1 MALRVCLL
9 GQFDVRYDGAS
20 IHIPSRPAQSLL
32 SFLILNA
39 GITHRRE
46 RLAGLFWPDS
56 TDANA
61 RTYLRQALWRIRK
74 SLDAVPISWRD
85 YLEID
90 DIDIVF
96 RKDSAYWLDADA
108 ILMQKAA
115 SDWTVEDL
123 IDSVSVYQ
131 GELLPGFYEEWTV
144 PERER
149 LQAAFDRRMRLLLD
163 RLVDQQRW
171 DEVLEWSERW
181 ITLSCVPEQ
190 AYVALMAARAGMGN
204 LSGVTVVFK
213 RLVEALERE
222 LGVEPSED
230 LRDLYAQLAR
240 GELPEAWFLPV
251 EPPEQPI
258 ADLPPAPGKS
268 PFKGLEFYDVADADL
283 FFGRE
288 TLLERLVRRLREY
301 PFLLA
306 VVGASGSGKSSVV
319 RAGLVPAL
327 LREQA
332 LANGILVPV
341 DGTGWLAHIITP
353 TAHPLE
359 TLTLSLTDDLES
371 TIAVTTLIDDMA
383 RDVRS
388 LHLAIRRLV
397 ERRQAARL
405 LLVVD
410 QFEELFALCRDEGE
424 RSAFIDNLLQAVDP
438 GMSGPTTVVIALRA
452 DFYAHC
458 AEYPRLR
465 EALADHQVYIGP
477 MSSQELR
484 RAIEGPAARG
494 EWTFE
499 PGLVDLL
506 LRDVRS
512 EPGALPL
519 LSHALLETWH
529 RRSGRTLTLKGYAES
544 GGVRGG
550 IARTADSVF
559 NHQLSV
565 EQQAIARNIFL
576 RLTELGEGTPD
587 TRRRVTLSELLP
599 NPDEVPKVEGVLDVL
614 AKARLVT
621 LGEGT
626 VEVAHEALIREWP
639 TLRRWLMEDREGLR
653 LHRHLTEAAR
663 GWEELDRDPGALY
676 RGARLAQATEWGHAN
691 PERLN
696 VLEQAFIEASQVLAE
711 REVAEREAQ
720 QQRELEAARK
730 LAETRAQA
738 NRRLRWLA
746 LGLSMVLLVAMVSAF
761 FAVQQR
767 ARAERETHIATARG
781 LAAAAINNLDVDPEL
796 SILLALEAVAET
808 DSADLPVEPEAENA
822 LHHALTASRV
832 ELVLRGHTRR
842 VSNLAFS
849 PDGTRLATASQD
861 GTVQVWNT
869 STGENLHVFSVEG
882 GFSDVAFSP
891 DGTRLITAGD
901 DGRLI
906 VWDRTTGEQ
915 LLAVHAA
922 RFRVLSCAF
931 SPDGTR
937 ILSGGVDPTARLWD
951 AFTGEEL
958 LELTE
963 HTGGVIG
970 VAFSPDGTR
979 LATNSYDGMARVWDA
994 SSGEE
999 LLTLTVY
1006 PAKLFRVAFSPD
1018 GKKLVAGSHTDS
1030 TARVWDATTGDEI
1043 LTLQGHRGL
1052 VLGVAFSP
1060 DGKRIA
1066 TGGGDRKAK
1075 IWDAETGQELLSL
1088 AGHTGP
1094 VYGVAFSPDGTHL
1107 ATSSEDGTVRIW
1119 NISLSEE
1126 LFAIPTPEGVFR
1138 FAFSPDGSSLAA
1150 GTGEDGAVWIW
1161 DASTGERLQT
1171 FPAGAHTAWVG
1182 SVAFSPDGT
1191 RLATASDDTTV
1202 RIWDIASGQTD
1213 LVLENH
1219 TDWVNDVAFSPD
1231 GTRLAT
1237 GSDDWLA
1244 IVWDAQTGEEL
1255 VAITD
1260 HAYPVEAVAFSAGGA
1275 QLVAAGGV
1283 GNTALV
1289 WNLASLE
1296 RVLTVRGHAALINDV
1311 AVSPDGMLLAT
1322 ASEDGTAQIWDIEK
1336 GQTSHTLLGHTAQ
1349 VVGVAFSPDGARLAT
1364 ASMDGTAKVWDASAG
1379 DELITLPVADDT
1391 WLSSVAFSPDG
1402 RLLGVG
1408 SGHGIHVYL
1417 TQVEDLVAL
1426 AESHLTRG
1434 FAIEECK
1441 RYLRRETCAATTP
1454 IPPQTAEGLQRAEA
1468 GRGKACEVTTWLGV
1482 YDRFF
1487 SQMVYKGIQDAVE
1500 TYGWD
1505 CGVFVPQMEAL
1516 DLTTKI
1522 DEAIEADCDLI
1533 VTMGLKS
1540 RDAAATAALAH
1551 PDRHLV
1557 VIDAALDP
1565 PVDNVWGEIYATDE
1579 AAFLAGYAA
1588 ASVSKSGK
1596 VGTFGGVAHPAVLD
1610 FMIGFEQGVRYYNER
1625 LDANVEVIGWNT
1637 ETGEGL
1643 FIGSFCCGEEGYAMA
1658 EQVLKEGADVIMPV
1672 AGPLV
1677 GEGAAARIKEV
1688 GNAYIIGVDNDWA
1701 LIFPEF
1707 ADIILTS
1714 VEKRVDASVLSV
1726 VETMVDDSFEG
1737 GTHVGTLAN
1746 GGVGLAPFH
1755 GLDSL
1760 VSPQVKAELE
1770 QIETDI
1776 IAGKIQTKP

>member
-1 MALRVCLL
+1 MMLRVHLL
-9 GQFDVRYDGAS
+9 GQFDVRYDGEA
-20 IHIPSRPAQSLL
+20 IRIPSRLAQSLFSL
-32 SFLILNA
+32 LVLNA
-39 GITHRRE
+39 GIAHRRE
-46 RLAGLFWPDS
+46 KLAGLFWPDS

-74 SLDAVPISWRD
+74 SLDAAPISWRD
-85 YLEID
+85 YLQID
-90 DIDIVF
+90 DIEIVF
-96 RKDSAYWLDADA
+96 RQDSAYWLDADA
-108 ILMQKAA
+108 LLVKKAA
-115 SDWTVEDL
+115 HAWTVEDL
-123 IDSVSVYQ
+123 IESISVYQ

-144 PERER
+144 LERDR
-149 LQAAFDRRMRLLLD
+149 LQAAFDHKMRLLLD
-163 RLVDQQRW
+163 RLVSQQRW
-171 DEVLEWSERW
+171 DQILEWGERW
-181 ITLSCVPEQ
+181 ITLSHVPER
-190 AYVALMAARAGMGN
+190 AYVALMAAQAGMGN
-204 LSGVTVVFK
+204 LSSVTAIFN
-213 RLVEALERE
+213 RLTDALGRE
-222 LGVEPSED
+222 LGVEPSEE
-230 LRDLYAQLAR
+230 LRDLYVQLAR
-240 GELPEAWFLPV
+240 GELPEAWFIPMDREEEPV
-251 EPPEQPI
+251 
-258 ADLPPAPGKS
+258 ADLPPAPGHP
-268 PFKGLEFYDVADADL
+268 PFKGLQFYEVADADL

-288 TLLERLVRRLREY
+288 ALTDELVRRLQEY
-301 PFLLA
+301 PFLLV
-306 VVGASGSGKSSVV
+306 VVGGSGSGKSSLV

-327 LREQA
+327 LRGQEQA
-332 LANGILVPV
+332 GGAQLPADGDDWLV
-341 DGTGWLAHIITP
+341 HIVTP

-359 TLTLSLTDDLES
+359 TLALSLTADSES
-371 TIAVTTLIDDMA
+371 TTAVTTLMDDMA
-383 RDVRS
+383 RDTRS
-388 LHLAIRRLV
+388 LHLVIRRRV
-397 ERRQAARL
+397 GQRQAAGL

-424 RSAFIDNLLQAVDP
+424 RSVFIDNLLTAVDP
-438 GMSGPTTVVIALRA
+438 EMDGLTTVVLTLRA

-458 AEYPRLR
+458 AEYPKLR
-465 EALADHQVYIGP
+465 EALTDHQVYIGP
-477 MSSQELR
+477 MEPQELR
-484 RAIEGPAARG
+484 RAIEGPAAQG
-494 EWTFE
+494 DWSFE
-499 PGLVDLL
+499 PGVVDLI
-506 LRDVRS
+506 LRDVRG

-529 RRSGRTLTLKGYAES
+529 RRSGRTLTLRGYAES

-550 IARTADSVF
+550 IARTAESVY
-559 NHQLSV
+559 NHQLST
-565 EQQAIARNIFL
+565 EQQSTARSIFL
-576 RLTELGEGTPD
+576 RLTELGEGTED
-587 TRRRVTLSELLP
+587 TRRRISLSELITS
-599 NPDEVPKVEGVLDVL
+599 PDDAPKVNMVLDVL
-614 AKARLVT
+614 AKARLIT
-621 LGEGT
+621 LSEDT

-639 TLRRWLMEDREGLR
+639 TLRRWLTEDREGLR
-653 LHRHLTEAAR
+653 LHRHLTEAAQ

-676 RGARLAQATEWGHAN
+676 RGARLAQVSEWAHAN
-691 PERLN
+691 PDQLN
-696 VLEQAFIEASQVLAE
+696 VLEQEFLEVSQALAE
-711 REVAEREAQ
+711 REAAEREAQ
-720 QQRELEAARK
+720 RQRELEAARK

-746 LGLSMVLLVAMVSAF
+746 LALSMVLLVAMVSAF

-796 SILLALEAVAET
+796 SILLALEAVSET

-937 ILSGGVDPTARLWD
+937 ILSGGIDPTARLWD

-963 HTGGVIG
+963 HAGSVMG

-1006 PAKLFRVAFSPD
+1006 PDKLFRVAFSPD
-1018 GKKLVAGSHTDS
+1018 GKKLVVGSRTDS

-1043 LTLQGHRGL
+1043 VTLQGHRGP

-1094 VYGVAFSPDGTHL
+1094 VYGVALSPDGMHL

-1126 LFAIPTPEGVFR
+1126 LFAILAPEGVFR

-1202 RIWDIASGQTD
+1202 RIWDIASGRTD
-1213 LVLENH
+1213 LVLEDH
-1219 TDWVNDVAFSPD
+1219 TDWVNDVAFSPN

-1237 GSDDWLA
+1237 GSEDWLA

-1260 HAYPVEAVAFSAGGA
+1260 HANPVEAVAFSADGA
-1275 QLVAAGGV
+1275 KLVAAGGE
-1283 GNTALV
+1283 GNIAHV

-1311 AVSPDGMLLAT
+1311 AVSPDDTLLVT
-1322 ASEDGTAQIWDIEK
+1322 ASEDGTARIWDMEK

-1364 ASMDGTAKVWDASAG
+1364 ASMDGTAKVWDASTG

-1402 RLLGVG
+1402 KLLGVG

-1454 IPPQTAEGLQRAEA
+1454 VPPQTAEGPQRVEA
-1468 GRGKACEVTTWLGV
+1468 GRGKACEVTDSVGV
-1482 YDRFF
+1482 YDRSFN
-1487 SQMVYKGIQDAVE
+1487 QMAYKGIQDAVE

-1505 CGVFVPQMEAL
+1505 SGVFVPQMEIP
-1516 DLTTKI
+1516 DLTIKI

-1533 VTMGLKS
+1533 VTTFFKS

-1551 PDRHLV
+1551 PDRHFV

-1565 PVDNVWGEIYATDE
+1565 PVDNVWSEIYAADE

-1588 ASVSKSGK
+1588 ASVTQSGK
-1596 VGTFGGVAHPAVLD
+1596 VGTFGGIVMPAVLD
-1610 FMIGFEQGVRYYNER
+1610 FMIGFEQGVRYYNQ
-1625 LDANVEVIGWNT
+1625 NHGVSVEVVGWNT

-1643 FIGSFCCGEEGYAMA
+1643 FIGAFCCPEEGYAMA
-1658 EQVLKEGADVIMPV
+1658 EHLLEEGADVILPV

-1677 GEGAAARIKEV
+1677 GLGVGERVKEW
-1688 GNAYIIGVDNDWA
+1688 GNAYVIGVDTDWV
-1701 LIFPEF
+1701 LTFPEF
-1707 ADIILTS
+1707 ADITLTS
-1714 VEKRVDASVLSV
+1714 VEKRIDVSVFSA
-1726 VETMVDDSFEG
+1726 VEAMVSGTFEG

-1746 GGVGLAPFH
+1746 GRVGLAPFH
-1755 GLDSL
+1755 GLDPL
-1760 VSPQVKAELE
+1760 ISPQVKAELE
-1770 QIETDI
+1770 QVEADI
-1776 IAGKIQTKP
+1776 ISGKIQTKP